1 MAVAYLAIRLDA
13 RHGARELIKQLEAA
27 LECVMGKVVV
37 STFISLDGFI
47 EGPNRELVPPQ
58 FSADLVRYFIEPNL
72 ERNGFFIY
80 GRVTYEMMVGYWTSP
95 AADAKEAA
103 RLAAMRKYVYSRTL
117 QKADWG
123 RVTISPGDDLA
134 GDVAAMRRE
143 TDRDMTILGSAQ
155 VVNAFLRAGLV
166 DGFHLFINPILL
178 GAGTPLFQGGYERS
192 AFKLIE
198 AHVLDTGGVVVDYAR
213 A

>member
-1 MAVAYLAIRLDA
+1 
-13 RHGARELIKQLEAA
+13 
-27 LECVMGKVVV
+27 MGKVIV

-58 FSADLVRYFIEPNL
+58 YTPDLVKYFIEPNL
-72 ERNGFFIY
+72 ERNGILIY

-95 AADAKEAA
+95 AADATQAA
-103 RLAAMRKYVYSRTL
+103 VLAGMRKYVYSRTL

-123 RVTISPGDDLA
+123 RVTISRGEDLA

-143 TDRDMTILGSAQ
+143 TDRDVTILGSAQ

-166 DGFHLFINPILL
+166 DEFHLLINPMLL
-178 GAGTPLFQGGYERS
+178 GAGTPLFQGGYGRS
-192 AFKLIE
+192 GWKLTE
-198 AHVLDTGGVVVDYAR
+198 AHVLDTGAVVVDYAR